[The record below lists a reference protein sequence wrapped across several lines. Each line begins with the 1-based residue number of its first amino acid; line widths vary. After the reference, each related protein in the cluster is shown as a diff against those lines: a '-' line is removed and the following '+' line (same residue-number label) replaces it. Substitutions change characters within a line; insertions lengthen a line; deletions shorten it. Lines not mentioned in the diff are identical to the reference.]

1 MITSM
6 TGYGEASGQGNGWI
20 VSVKIKTLNHRY
32 LDPQIKGLQDYEAL
46 ELPILDLVKDNFHRG
61 RIEVTIQLQ
70 RQDHDRPVL
79 DLITAR
85 QHYEALKQLAQELQL
100 NYPITMDH
108 LIRLGGAI
116 KPLPLDHEGL
126 WPVLEQTL
134 KKAMKVVQTMRRQ
147 EGEAL
152 ARELKELWSAIRTEL
167 SAVESHIPE
176 LQKLY
181 KERFRQRIG
190 ELAQGIELD
199 SDRLEQEVAIW
210 AERSDITEEIARL
223 KIHLAAAETAMEAAE
238 PAGRTLDFL
247 AQEMY
252 REVNT
257 MAAKTRD
264 GEIAQ
269 HLIQAKGHIERVR
282 EQVRNI
288 E

>member
-6 TGYGEASGQGNGWI
+6 TGYGEASGQGNGWS

-32 LDPQIKGLQDYEAL
+32 LDPQIKGLEDYEAL
-46 ELPILDLVKDNFHRG
+46 ELPVLDLVKQNFHRG

-70 RQDHDRPVL
+70 RQEHDRPML
-79 DLITAR
+79 DVIAAR
-85 QHYEALKQLAQELQL
+85 QHYQALKQLAQELQL
-100 NYPITMDH
+100 HNPITLDH
-108 LIRLGGAI
+108 LLLLGGAI
-116 KPLPLDHEGL
+116 KPLPLDPEGL

-134 KKAMKVVQTMRRQ
+134 QKAIEVVQTMRRQ

-152 ARELKELWSAIRTEL
+152 ARELNELWSALRTEL

-176 LQKLY
+176 MHRLY

-190 ELAQGIELD
+190 ELTQGIELD
-199 SDRLEQEVAIW
+199 SARLEQEVAIW
-210 AERSDITEEIARL
+210 VERSDITEEIARL
-223 KIHLAAAETAMEAAE
+223 KIHLTAAETAMEAAE

-264 GEIAQ
+264 GQIAQ